1 METERSSFEP
11 NWRDCS
17 DFCLPNRGQWFGDN
31 NPSQQG
37 SQRAAKRQKIINS
50 TATKAVRSFKAGM
63 MSSHTSPA
71 KPWFRLTT
79 PDPGLME
86 FAPVK
91 QYLFR
96 AERVLQTIFG
106 KSNFY
111 TAQPSVLEEMAVFG
125 QCPMLIQ
132 EDLFTVARFYPLTV
146 GSYYL
151 AANARGEIDTLARKF
166 KMTVRNVAAEFGE
179 RNMSANLRQKL
190 QNNHIDDWVDII
202 RFITP
207 NSDRQ
212 YGRADARGMAYRS
225 CHFEATAS
233 DIEDRFLKESGSRER
248 PFVCPRWDQTS
259 PEDVYGNSLAADMLG
274 DMKQLQH
281 NERSKAAGIQKLADP
296 QWTAPASM
304 RNVPINGLPG
314 GVTYLPD
321 AQAGEMFKPAYMYP
335 YQGIQV
341 IGAENEIL
349 VQRIKEGF
357 FETLLLALSTRDGPQ
372 MTAEEVVQIQG
383 EKVAA
388 IGPYL
393 TRLNSEEL
401 DPLIDR
407 VFEIALRHPDRILP
421 APPRELQGVDLKV
434 DYTSIL
440 AQAQKLVGGGSI
452 ERFLT
457 VGTGLGQFDP
467 GVFDKIDFDQTID
480 QLADVY
486 GVPPDIVR
494 SDDQVAKLRE
504 SRQQQNQM
512 AQMAQMAK
520 PASDMANAVS
530 TLSDTAPT
538 ADSVL
543 GRAAQGAAAAQGVV

>member
-1 METERSSFEP
+1 MKTERTSWESH
-11 NWRDCS
+11 WRECA
-17 DFCLPNRGQWFGDN
+17 DFCLPRRGRWFGDN
-31 NPSQQG
+31 DPTQQG
-37 SQRAAKRQKIINS
+37 GKKAQKIINS
-50 TATKAVRSFKAGM
+50 TATKAIRSFKAGF

-91 QYLFR
+91 QWLF
-96 AERVLQTIFG
+96 LYQTRMQAVIA

-111 TAQPSVLEEMAVFG
+111 TAQPSVLEEWGVFG
-125 QCPMLIQ
+125 QCPMLIL
-132 EDLFTVARFYPLTV
+132 EDLRSVARFYPLTI
-146 GSYYL
+146 GSYWL
-151 AANARGEIDTLARKF
+151 AANERGEIDTLAREF
-166 KMTVRNVAAEFGE
+166 KMTVRNIAAQFGTAG
-179 RNMSANLRQKL
+179 MSINLRQKL
-190 QNNHIDDWVDII
+190 DGHHIDDWVDVTQ
-202 RFITP
+202 FICP
-207 NSDRQ
+207 NDDMQ
-212 YGRADARGMAYRS
+212 YGRADAKGMAYKS
-225 CHFEATAS
+225 CYFESAS
-233 DIEDRFLKESGSRER
+233 DDSSGGKFLKESGYRER
-248 PFVCPRWDQTS
+248 PFVCPRWDQVT
-259 PEDVYGNSLAADMLG
+259 PEDIYGSSLAMDVLG
-274 DMKQLQH
+274 DIKQLQS
-281 NERSKAAGIQKLADP
+281 NERSKQAGIQKMADP

-321 AQAGEMFKPAYMYP
+321 AQAGEMFKPAFMYP
-335 YQGIQV
+335 PQGITAV
-341 IGAENEIL
+341 SHEIDT
-349 VQRIKEGF
+349 VERRIKEGF

-393 TRLNSEEL
+393 TRLNSEQL
-401 DPLIDR
+401 NPMIDR
-407 VFEIALRHPDRILP
+407 IAELINRHPDRIMP
-421 APPRELQGVDLKV
+421 PPPRELQGMDLKV
-434 DYTSIL
+434 DYTSVL

-457 VGTGLGQFDP
+457 VGTGLSQFDQ
-467 GVFDKIDFDQTID
+467 GALDKIDFDQAID